1 VHVEALDHPIPDGRF
16 EVVVDAEDRPVPL
29 TLTVENESARHTSR
43 VEFSDWDAA
52 ITIAAPAE
60 IDPTPWLDE
69 EALAEARVGITPVR
83 PTVLPDGIELQEI
96 YPIPADEA
104 AAMDEDCAQLSLTYG
119 PPFDPEALDDPESF
133 DDAMAWDD
141 YLDVYLRP
149 AACAQQA
156 DDTRSPPVASVPYR
170 PGTRPACSR
179 YSSAT
184 PSCRWTRA
192 TRARRWRRWS
202 PRSGR
207 STSTP
212 RLERLSA
219 LAADVG
225 PVAIERGP
233 SVVYGP

>member
-1 VHVEALDHPIPDGRF
+1 LDHPIPDGRF

-96 YPIPADEA
+96 
-104 AAMDEDCAQLSLTYG
+104 
-119 PPFDPEALDDPESF
+119 
-133 DDAMAWDD
+133 DAEI
-141 YLDVYLRP
+141 
-149 AACAQQA
+149 
-156 DDTRSPPVASVPYR
+156 
-170 PGTRPACSR
+170 
-179 YSSAT
+179 
-184 PSCRWTRA
+184 
-192 TRARRWRRWS
+192 
-202 PRSGR
+202 
-207 STSTP
+207 
-212 RLERLSA
+212 ERLSA